1 MNYNITTTPVFDKE
15 LKRLSKKHRSL
26 ESDILLLKKNIQK
39 ELTLADDLGDGF
51 RKVRLN
57 IKSKGKGKSG
67 GGRIITYETIISIDS
82 TEVIFAVIYD
92 KSEFGTVDVA
102 IIKDIISDL

>member
-15 LKRLSKKHRSL
+15 LKRLAKKYRSL
-26 ESDILLLKKNIQK
+26 GSDILFLKENIEK

-67 GGRIITYETIISIDS
+67 GGRIITYETIVSIDN

-92 KSEFGTVDVA
+92 KSEFGTVDISV
-102 IIKDIISDL
+102 IKDIISDL